1 MVTFLSSMDLHHARL
16 MRACAK
22 GGRDFLVSESV
33 TVQTGHTARL
43 HLMVMEGDY
52 LVRWDLL
59 PSRQLDPTVR
69 WIHTPRLWDLPV
81 GAIVENEMDSR
92 TWQVTPEGTLIV
104 VPAHYAKDCLDPAGA
119 ERRAINDHLARTSV
133 RLRARAT
140 LERLQGKDLGYVEGV
155 HAYETPCG
163 TTVLYA
169 ERVTAR
175 QAWIRRATRAEAE
188 AAGFQFVVSK
198 ERDVTVLSLAS
209 LGGHD
214 VAGADAGSART

>member
-1 MVTFLSSMDLHHARL
+1 M
-16 MRACAK
+16 
-22 GGRDFLVSESV
+22 SESV

-43 HLMVMEGDY
+43 HSTVMEGDY
-52 LVRWDLL
+52 LVRWNLL
-59 PSRQLDPTVR
+59 PSRQLDSTAR

-81 GAIVENEMDSR
+81 GAIVQNEMDSR

-104 VPAHYAKDCLDPAGA
+104 VPAHYAKDCLDPEGA
-119 ERRAINDHLARTSV
+119 ERRAIADHLARMSV
-133 RLRARAT
+133 RLGARAS
-140 LERLQGKDLGYVEGV
+140 LERFQGQDLGYVEGV

-169 ERVTAR
+169 EQVTAR

-188 AAGFQFVVSK
+188 AAGYRFVVGPD
-198 ERDVTVLSLAS
+198 RDVTVLSLANA
-209 LGGHD
+209 GGHD